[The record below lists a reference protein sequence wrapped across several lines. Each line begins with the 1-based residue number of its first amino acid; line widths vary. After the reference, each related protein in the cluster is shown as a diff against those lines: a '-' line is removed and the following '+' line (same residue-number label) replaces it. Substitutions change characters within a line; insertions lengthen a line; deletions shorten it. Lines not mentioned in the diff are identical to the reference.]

1 MAMNSLDSV
10 QGFLF
15 DIDGVLYID
24 GTPINGALEA
34 INTVK
39 GTGYPCRFI
48 TNTSVCSRAEIYDK
62 LKNMGFAVT
71 ESEIFSATQATV
83 RYLQQGTGV
92 RCKLYV
98 ADAIRSEFENIRQT
112 TETPT
117 HVVVGDMGPVWDYNL
132 LNTILADLLAG
143 AELIAI
149 HKNRFWQTQD
159 GLRMDIGGFIAALEY
174 ASNRPAR
181 VLGKPSRDF
190 FDLAANDLGVPKLSI
205 AVVGDDVDSDVKGA
219 QDAGLRGVLCKTG
232 KFREEYFQA
241 SAIKPDYIIDSIK
254 FLPYLL
260 QRKSS

>member
-1 MAMNSLDSV
+1 MNSLNTV

-24 GTPINGALEA
+24 GTPISGAIDA

-39 GTGYPCRFI
+39 GTGYPCRFV
-48 TNTSVCSRAEIYDK
+48 TNTSVTSRRHIYEK
-62 LKNMGFAVT
+62 LKAMGFSVA
-71 ESEIFSATQATV
+71 EAEIFSAPQATV
-83 RYLQQGTGV
+83 RYLEQDPGV

-98 ADAIRSEFENIRQT
+98 AEAIAPEFASIRQT
-112 TETPT
+112 TGTPT
-117 HVVVGDMGPVWDYNL
+117 HVVVGDIGPVWNYDL

-149 HKNRFWQTQD
+149 HKNRFWQTQE

-174 ASNRPAR
+174 ACNRPAK
-181 VLGKPSRDF
+181 VMGKPSRDF
-190 FDLAANDLGVPKLSI
+190 FDLAVNDLGLPKSAV
-205 AVVGDDVDSDVKGA
+205 AVVGDDIDSDVKGA
-219 QDAGLRGVLCKTG
+219 QDAGLSGVLCKTG

-241 SAIKPDYIIDSIK
+241 SAVKPDYIIDSIK

-260 QRKSS
+260 QRKHG

>member
-1 MAMNSLDSV
+1 MNSLNSV

-24 GTPINGALEA
+24 GTPISGAIDA

-39 GTGYPCRFI
+39 GTGYPCRFV
-48 TNTSVCSRAEIYDK
+48 TNTSVNSRRHIHDK
-62 LKNMGFAVT
+62 LKDMGFAVT
-71 ESEIFSATQATV
+71 EEEIFSATQATV

-98 ADAIRSEFENIRQT
+98 ADAVRPDFENIRQT
-112 TETPT
+112 TGTPT
-117 HVVVGDMGPVWDYNL
+117 HVVIGDIGPVWNYDL
-132 LNTILADLLAG
+132 LNTILDDLLAG

-149 HKNRFWQTQD
+149 HKNRFWQTQE

-174 ASNRPAR
+174 ACNRPAR
-181 VLGKPSRDF
+181 VMGKPSRDF
-190 FDLAANDLGVPKLSI
+190 FDLAANDLGVPKSAI
-205 AVVGDDVDSDVKGA
+205 AVVGDDIDSDVKGA
-219 QDAGLRGVLCKTG
+219 QDAGLSGVLCKTG

-241 SAIKPDYIIDSIK
+241 SAVKPDFIIDSIK

-260 QRKSS
+260 HRKTN